1 MAKFIYIT
9 PGTVTPVHLENLGLR
24 ANQLLLNEAHDLDF
38 RRSTFSQDLS
48 VEDVEVTVQLNERVP
63 NKSWR
68 GLTLVFSGG
77 HFKATSILVFS
88 GEELPC
94 YQWPVLSHWR
104 FSIPAMVNESGS
116 QEEALSSGHYRHQW
130 DVDPVLYHFT
140 CALLGAVEQQHTHHY
155 FIDKIMTAMCS
166 YIATNSACLEV
177 QDEPVRFGLAG
188 WQEKRVRE
196 ILYSHLAENIP
207 LETLAAACSLS
218 RSHFARSFKK
228 STGMTPHQCQV
239 QMRIDRSKHL
249 LEHSSKAIAE
259 IGLECGFSD
268 QSHFTRVFFKRVG
281 STPSAWR
288 RFRRS
293 SLAIGGNG

>member
-9 PGTVTPVHLENLGLR
+9 PGNTVPVHLENSGLR
-24 ANQLLLNEAHDLDF
+24 ANQLLFNNAHEPVLRQRLPPSDAG
-38 RRSTFSQDLS
+38 
-48 VEDVEVTVQLNERVP
+48 EVEVTVQLNERVP
-63 NKSWR
+63 DKSWR
-68 GLTLVFSGG
+68 GLILVFSGG
-77 HFKATSILVFS
+77 QFKTPSTLVFP
-88 GEELPC
+88 GEELPS
-94 YQWPVLSHWR
+94 YQLPELRHWR
-104 FSIPAMVNESGS
+104 FSIAVMAGS
-116 QEEALSSGHYRHQW
+116 VDGRQTKLG
-130 DVDPVLYHFT
+130 VDPVLYHFA
-140 CALLGAVEQQHTHHY
+140 CALLGAVEHPHAHHY

-166 YIATNSACLEV
+166 YIATRCACVEV
-177 QDEPVRFGLAG
+177 QEESARLGLAG

-196 ILYSHLAENIP
+196 ILYSHLAENIS

-249 LEHSSKAIAE
+249 LEHSCNSVAA

-293 SLAIGGNG
+293 SLAIEEG

>member
-1 MAKFIYIT
+1 MAKFMYIT
-9 PGTVTPVHLENLGLR
+9 PGNTFPVHLENPVGR
-24 ANQLLLNEAHDLDF
+24 ANQLLFSEAREPGF
-38 RRSTFSQDLS
+38 RRQHASQGAR
-48 VEDVEVTVQLNERVP
+48 EVEVTVQLNERVP
-63 NKSWR
+63 GKSWR
-68 GLTLVFSGG
+68 GLTLLFSGG
-77 HFKATSILVFS
+77 HFKTPSTLVFS
-88 GEELPC
+88 GEELPS
-94 YQWPVLSHWR
+94 YQLPVLRQWR
-104 FSIPAMVNESGS
+104 FSIAMAGNERGCQTSPG
-116 QEEALSSGHYRHQW
+116 
-130 DVDPVLYHFT
+130 VDPVLYHFA
-140 CALLGAVEQQHTHHY
+140 CALLGAVEHPHAHHY
-155 FIDKIMTAMCS
+155 FLDKIMTAMCS
-166 YIATNSACLEV
+166 LIATRFGCIEV
-177 QDEPVRFGLAG
+177 KDEPARFGLAG

-196 ILYSHLAENIP
+196 ILYSHLADNIS

-249 LEHSSKAIAE
+249 LEHSCNSIAA

-293 SLAIGGNG
+293 NLAIEEG

>member
-1 MAKFIYIT
+1 M
-9 PGTVTPVHLENLGLR
+9 
-24 ANQLLLNEAHDLDF
+24 
-38 RRSTFSQDLS
+38 
-48 VEDVEVTVQLNERVP
+48 VEE
-63 NKSWR
+63 SR
-68 GLTLVFSGG
+68 G
-77 HFKATSILVFS
+77 
-88 GEELPC
+88 
-94 YQWPVLSHWR
+94 
-104 FSIPAMVNESGS
+104 
-116 QEEALSSGHYRHQW
+116 QEDALSSGHYMHQW
-130 DVDPVLYHFT
+130 EVDPVIYHFAA
-140 CALLGAVEQQHTHHY
+140 ALLSAVEHQHTHHY

-166 YIATNSACLEV
+166 YIASSGACLEV
-177 QDEPVRFGLAG
+177 QEEPVRFGLAG

-196 ILYSHLAENIP
+196 ILYSHLADNVS

-218 RSHFARSFKK
+218 RSHFSRSFKK

-249 LEHSSKAIAE
+249 LEHSSNGIAE

-293 SLAIGGNG
+293 RPAIGGNG

>member
-9 PGTVTPVHLENLGLR
+9 PGNIIPVHLERPGLR
-24 ANQLLLNEAHDLDF
+24 ANQLLLSEAHELDV
-38 RRSTFSQDLS
+38 RRPTRSRNSTT
-48 VEDVEVTVQLNERVP
+48 EDVDVTVELNERAP

-77 HFKATSILVFS
+77 HFKTPSTLVFL

-94 YQWPVLSHWR
+94 YQLPVLRHWR
-104 FSIPAMVNESGS
+104 FSIPVMAGNEDSCQVSLG
-116 QEEALSSGHYRHQW
+116 
-130 DVDPVLYHFT
+130 VDPVLYHFA
-140 CALLGAVEQQHTHHY
+140 CALLGAVEHPQAHHY
-155 FIDKIMTAMCS
+155 FIDKIMMAMCS
-166 YIATNSACLEV
+166 YIATRCACVEV
-177 QDEPVRFGLAG
+177 QEEPVRFGLAG

-196 ILYSHLAENIP
+196 ILYSHLADNIS

-239 QMRIDRSKHL
+239 QMRIERSKHL
-249 LEHSSKAIAE
+249 LEHSCNSIAE

-268 QSHFTRVFFKRVG
+268 QSHFTRVFFKRVS

-293 SLAIGGNG
+293 SLAMGGNG

>member
-1 MAKFIYIT
+1 MAKFIYAE
-9 PGTVTPVHLENLGLR
+9 PGNRIPVHLENPGLR
-24 ANQLLLNEAHDLDF
+24 ANQLLFSDAHEPDVRQRL
-38 RRSTFSQDLS
+38 SSQHAG
-48 VEDVEVTVQLNERVP
+48 EIEVTVQLNERVP
-63 NKSWR
+63 DKSWR
-68 GLTLVFSGG
+68 GLTLLFSGG
-77 HFKATSILVFS
+77 HFKTPSTLVFQ
-88 GEELPC
+88 GEELPS
-94 YQWPVLSHWR
+94 YQLPVLRHWR
-104 FSIPAMVNESGS
+104 FSIAVVAGNEDGRSTS
-116 QEEALSSGHYRHQW
+116 QG
-130 DVDPVLYHFT
+130 VDPVLYHFA
-140 CALLGAVEQQHTHHY
+140 CALLGAVDHPHAHQY

-166 YIATNSACLEV
+166 YIATRCACIEV
-177 QDEPVRFGLAG
+177 QEEPARFGLAG

-196 ILYSHLAENIP
+196 ILYSHLADNIS

-249 LEHSSKAIAE
+249 LEHSCNSIAA

-293 SLAIGGNG
+293 NLAIEEG